1 MLTGGASPA
10 ANGRGLHRAAV
21 LGHPVDHSLSPVLH
35 RAAYRELGLRDWT
48 YERYD
53 VTADRLV
60 DFVTAL
66 DDSWRG
72 LSLTMPL
79 KEPAFQVATQV
90 GELAD
95 AVGAINTLVRTDAG
109 WAGENTD
116 VHGLI
121 AALGE
126 VGAHDLADLPP
137 TVVVGS
143 GATARS
149 ALAAIHRLG
158 GREVVLMV
166 RDEPRTLT
174 VAQAR
179 RWGLELSVRPIGQWP
194 DRLGVVV
201 STVPPAATAEAARRL
216 PDGGS
221 ALVEVVY
228 GEGPTALMAAAAHRG
243 WAVVPGTAMLLHQ
256 GAEQV
261 RLMTGRPAPVEA
273 MRSALVAE
281 LAARSSHP

>member
-1 MLTGGASPA
+1 MSPSSRPGAGRIRASADGRSLPA

-35 RAAYRELGLRDWT
+35 RAAYRGSGLRDWT

-60 DFVTAL
+60 GFVTAL

-126 VGAHDLADLPP
+126 VGAHDLADLPHRGGRQRGHGP
-137 TVVVGS
+137 VRAGGDPPARRARGRPYGPRRTPDADR
-143 GATARS
+143 GAGRRW
-149 ALAAIHRLG
+149 ALALG
-158 GREVVLMV
+158 AADRA
-166 RDEPRTLT
+166 
-174 VAQAR
+174 VAGPAR
-179 RWGLELSVRPIGQWP
+179 RRGEHG
-194 DRLGVVV
+194 
-201 STVPPAATAEAARRL
+201 AARGHGR
-216 PDGGS
+216 GGAS
-221 ALVEVVY
+221 VS
-228 GEGPTALMAAAAHRG
+228 G
-243 WAVVPGTAMLLHQ
+243 WWSG
-256 GAEQV
+256 
-261 RLMTGRPAPVEA
+261 TGRGCL
-273 MRSALVAE
+273 R
-281 LAARSSHP
+281 

>member
-60 DFVTAL
+60 GFVTAL

-116 VHGLI
+116 VQVDPG
-121 AALGE
+121 AAHADDDKQEVCRDRHPAGRLGDPRGDEPPRGRDEHRDERSKRPGRRAE
-126 VGAHDLADLPP
+126 VVVEAVPTRHQPASQQLADEQSGESEQEGWHLSRLA
-137 TVVVGS
+137 TS
-143 GATARS
+143 GAS
-149 ALAAIHRLG
+149 A
-158 GREVVLMV
+158 
-166 RDEPRTLT
+166 
-174 VAQAR
+174 
-179 RWGLELSVRPIGQWP
+179 
-194 DRLGVVV
+194 GVVHRP
-201 STVPPAATAEAARRL
+201 VPPFPGYGCDERAASSATSADRIASTGAGRPVISRTCSAPWWSSIAVPGTTAQPR
-216 PDGGS
+216 S
-221 ALVEVVY
+221 
-228 GEGPTALMAAAAHRG
+228 AAAAI
-243 WAVVPGTAMLLHQ
+243 
-256 GAEQV
+256 
-261 RLMTGRPAPVEA
+261 
-273 MRSALVAE
+273 SALGP
-281 LAARSSHP
+281 SP